1 MYKTK
6 SEGITLVA
14 LVVTIIILLIL
25 VTISVQALT
34 STGLFENANK
44 AKLETKRSQIK
55 EWLSL
60 NLMQAR
66 TTSYDKTDS
75 EILEVAREK
84 AEESEELKKLG
95 KSVSVDGELSTE
107 KDGQTVPTYFY
118 VIVDN
123 DVYKTDIKGA
133 KSILEQLESRE
144 KIRLLIFPEGGIFK
158 ENYKYNKRKTKSG
171 AVYLSAIANVPI
183 IPVHITVRPKFFS
196 TVTVT
201 FGDAIFPDKAVLKN
215 KKLLK
220 ENATKLINQIYD
232 IN

>member
-1 MYKTK
+1 MYSLIRNIILITSCHILFHVKYENLEILDKYNKCLICPNHSRIFDPAFLYPKVENMYSVAK
-6 SEGITLVA
+6 SEL
-14 LVVTIIILLIL
+14 
-25 VTISVQALT
+25 
-34 STGLFENANK
+34 
-44 AKLETKRSQIK
+44 
-55 EWLSL
+55 
-60 NLMQAR
+60 
-66 TTSYDKTDS
+66 
-75 EILEVAREK
+75 
-84 AEESEELKKLG
+84 
-95 KSVSVDGELSTE
+95 
-107 KDGQTVPTYFY
+107 
-118 VIVDN
+118 
-123 DVYKTDIKGA
+123 
-133 KSILEQLESRE
+133 
-144 KIRLLIFPEGGIFK
+144 FPEGGIFK

>member
-1 MYKTK
+1 MKGRIVLYSLIRNIILITSCHILFHVKYENLEILDKYNKCLICPNHSRIFDPAFLYPKVENMYSVAK
-6 SEGITLVA
+6 SELFKNK
-14 LVVTIIILLIL
+14 LI
-25 VTISVQALT
+25 AKFLT
-34 STGLFENANK
+34 YHNAFPIERN
-44 AKLETKRSQIK
+44 
-55 EWLSL
+55 
-60 NLMQAR
+60 
-66 TTSYDKTDS
+66 
-75 EILEVAREK
+75 
-84 AEESEELKKLG
+84 
-95 KSVSVDGELSTE
+95 
-107 KDGQTVPTYFY
+107 
-118 VIVDN
+118 
-123 DVYKTDIKGA
+123 KTDIKGA
-133 KSILEQLESRE
+133 KSILEQLENQE

-171 AVYLSAIANVPI
+171 AVYLSALANVPI